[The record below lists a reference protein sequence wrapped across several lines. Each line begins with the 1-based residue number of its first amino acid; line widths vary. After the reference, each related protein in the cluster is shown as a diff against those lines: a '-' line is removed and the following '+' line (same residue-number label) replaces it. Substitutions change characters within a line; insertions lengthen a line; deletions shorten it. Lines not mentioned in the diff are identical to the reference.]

1 MNKTNTLNEN
11 NNETNFVLNFFMY
24 KNKNPIETIEDFTK
38 LVKEIEAV
46 KNYNSELFIKIL
58 IYHRITKG
66 NGLKSIYYISMMILR
81 EEDPIMYIKILE
93 LLKEYPKDILRLGRI
108 SNFTGQ
114 INSVNKINVNFTS
127 SSAHIQT
134 KLHMWDKKNGDNTIN
149 ITKNI
154 NISIETKLYGD
165 LIYKSIKEI
174 LTKNY
179 ESKDINMMLFKYLSY
194 ESGHF
199 NLETMFI
206 WKYVEQLF
214 SMDKE
219 IKNILSKNLDE
230 ISDQENSDD
239 ENIDVN
245 ESIVN
250 FIDNY

>member
-1 MNKTNTLNEN
+1 MNKTDILNKN
-11 NNETNFVLNFFMY
+11 NVETNFVLNFFMY
-24 KNKNPIETIEDFTK
+24 KSKNPIQTIEDFTK
-38 LVKEIEAV
+38 LVREIEAI

-81 EEDPIMYIKILE
+81 EEDPIIYTKILE

-127 SSAHIQT
+127 SSAHKQT
-134 KLHMWDKKNGDNTIN
+134 KLKMWDKKNGDNVFSFSKDID
-149 ITKNI
+149 
-154 NISIETKLYGD
+154 ISIEIKLYGD

-174 LTKNY
+174 LTENY
-179 ESKDINMMLFKYLSY
+179 ESKDINLILFKYLSY

-199 NLETMFI
+199 NLESMFI
-206 WKYVEQLF
+206 WKYVEQLL

-219 IKNILSKNLDE
+219 LKNILSKNLGE
-230 ISDQENSDD
+230 ISDHENSDY
-239 ENIDVN
+239 E
-245 ESIVN
+245 
-250 FIDNY
+250 FIDEE